1 MIRYPGCACDIP
13 SVNYQVGITFLSFT
27 RWSDLVQFTWARNP
41 NWSHFY
47 SYSEEI
53 WQYLR
58 DIVDRFDL
66 QKNMKL
72 NHEITGAYWDEGKG
86 VWEVHVKNLISG
98 ATFIDTA
105 EILINGSGLLK

>member
-1 MIRYPGCACDIP
+1 MHCL
-13 SVNYQVGITFLSFT
+13 SHLSFVILI
-27 RWSDLVQFTWARNP
+27 LVQFTWARNP

-47 SYSEEI
+47 SYAEEI

-66 QKNMKL
+66 QKYMKL
-72 NHEITGAYWDEGKG
+72 NHEVTAANWDDEKG
-86 VWEVHVKNLISG
+86 VWEVQVKDLSTG
-98 ATFIDTA
+98 STFIDTG